1 MTKRLAHVNRTV
13 KLTTYKADVDT
24 KKVTYFMATYKL
36 LNFTNCGQSEHC
48 LVKGYTDTY
57 VWKG

>member
-36 LNFTNCGQSEHC
+36 LKYTNCGQWELC
-48 LVKGYTDTY
+48 LDT
-57 VWKG
+57 V